1 MQFSVNWL
9 KQWVNISDTPEQLG
23 EQLTMAG
30 LEVDAT
36 AAAAAEFSGIIVG
49 KILSAEPHPDADKLR
64 VCEVDSGSGLFQIV
78 CGAPNARAGLVA
90 PLAVVGAVL
99 PGDFVIE
106 KAALR
111 GVESNGMLCSSKEL
125 GLAED
130 ADGLME
136 LPKDAPLGTDLRE
149 YLQLDDT
156 LLELDLTPNRADC
169 LSIRGIARDVSA
181 VCGADF
187 IPHKISA
194 VASTTERVID
204 VKLEDPAACPR
215 YIGRV
220 IEALDAS
227 AETPIWMIE
236 KLRRSGV
243 RSLGPLV
250 DVTNFVLLELG
261 QPMHA
266 FDLDK
271 ITGSIVVRRAVAGEK
286 LVLLDG
292 SEAELDSDLLL
303 IADDNGALAL
313 AGIMGGEASACDDN
327 TSNILL
333 ESAFF
338 DPAVIMGKSRR
349 FGLHTDSSHRFERG
363 VDPEAQVEAIE
374 RATGLLLEICG
385 GKPGPVIVAE
395 SPVNIPQ
402 RHPVTLRLARINKVL
417 GSSLQADDV
426 EPILQRLG
434 FTIETTAEAT
444 AEIWSITPPG
454 ARFDVEIEEDLIEEV
469 ARVYGY
475 NNLPTRLPAGRIPA
489 PILPEREISLRRMR
503 QAMVANGYSEAVNY
517 SFIEHKVLNAVGQ
530 GEQAYALA
538 NPLSADMD
546 VMRTNLLAGLLMNL
560 DSNQRRQ
567 RERIRMFELGN
578 VFAASTRKG
587 AAPEQTLRLAAVASG
602 SVVPEQWAEKS
613 RPMDFFDIKGD
624 LQRVL
629 ALRGQD
635 DVEFVATNEYAWL
648 HPGQAAKLL
657 INAETIGWIGAIH
670 PQVLKQFKINSDV
683 FAFELNAQNAQRRE
697 LPLAKNISRYP
708 AIRRDLAIV
717 ASETVSYAEIM
728 RVIRSSAGELL
739 ADLGVFDVY
748 QGEGVEKTCKSL
760 AISLILQDVSSTLKD
775 EIVDSIINDVISA
788 LEAQLG
794 ARLRGK

>member
-1 MQFSVNWL
+1 
-9 KQWVNISDTPEQLG
+9 
-23 EQLTMAG
+23 MAG
-30 LEVDAT
+30 LEVDDIAP
-36 AAAAAEFSGIIVG
+36 AAADFSGIIVG
-49 KILSAEPHPDADKLR
+49 KIITAETHPNADKLR
-64 VCEVDSGSGLFQIV
+64 VCEVDSGSERLQIV
-78 CGAPNARAGLVA
+78 CGAPNARAGLIA

-99 PGDFVIE
+99 PGDFKIK

-136 LPKDAPLGTDLRE
+136 LPANSPIGIDLRE

-169 LSIRGIARDVSA
+169 LSVRGIARDVSA
-181 VCGADF
+181 VCAAEIITHDIAA
-187 IPHKISA
+187 IPAQTDRLI
-194 VASTTERVID
+194 E

-220 IEALDAS
+220 IEGLNPQ
-227 AETPIWMIE
+227 AETPIWMVE

-271 ITGSIVVRRAVAGEK
+271 IQGGIIVRRAQAGEK
-286 LVLLDG
+286 LILLDG
-292 SEAELDSDLLL
+292 SEAELDNDLLV
-303 IADDNGALAL
+303 IADHDGPLAL
-313 AGIMGGEASACDDN
+313 AGIMGGEASACDLN
-327 TSNILL
+327 TSTILL

-363 VDPEAQVEAIE
+363 VDPQSQVEAVE
-374 RATGLLLEICG
+374 RATGLILEICG
-385 GKPGPVIVAE
+385 GQAGPVIVAE
-395 SPVNIPQ
+395 SVADIPV
-402 RHPVTLRLARINKVL
+402 RKAVTLRLDRINKVL
-417 GSSLQADDV
+417 GSQLTAADV
-426 EPILQRLG
+426 EPILKRLG
-434 FTIETTAEAT
+434 FQLESLTNGWKIV
-444 AEIWSITPPG
+444 PPG
-454 ARFDVEIEEDLIEEV
+454 ARFDIEIEEDLIEEV

-475 NNLPTRLPAGRIPA
+475 NNLPIRMPSGRIPT
-489 PILPEREISLRRMR
+489 PVLPEREIALRRMR

-517 SFIEHKVLNAVGQ
+517 SFIEQKVLQACDQGQ
-530 GEQAYALA
+530 QAYALA

-546 VMRTNLLAGLLMNL
+546 VMRTNLLAGLLLSL

-567 RERIRMFELGN
+567 RERIRLFELGN
-578 VFAASTRKG
+578 VFAASATEG
-587 AAPEQTLRLAAVASG
+587 AAPDQSLRLAAVASG
-602 SVVPEQWAEKS
+602 SALPEQWAETTRS
-613 RPMDFFDIKGD
+613 MDFFDLKGD

-635 DVEFVATNEYAWL
+635 DVEFVACTDYSWL
-648 HPGQAAKLL
+648 HPGQSAKVVIAAK
-657 INAETIGWIGAIH
+657 TIGWIGAIH
-670 PQVLKQFKINSDV
+670 PQTLKQFGIRNDV
-683 FAFELNAQNAQRRE
+683 FAFEVEAESVQKRE
-697 LPLAKNISRYP
+697 LPFAKEISRFP
-708 AIRRDLAIV
+708 AIRRDLALV
-717 ASETVSYAEIM
+717 VSEAVSFDDLI
-728 RVIRSSAGELL
+728 RVIRSTAGVLL
-739 ADLGVFDVY
+739 ADLRVFDVY

-760 AISLILQDVSSTLKD
+760 AISLILQDVSSTLMD
-775 EIVDSIINDVISA
+775 ETVDSIINDVVSA
-788 LEAQLG
+788 LEAQFG

>member
-1 MQFSVNWL
+1 MRFSVNWL
-9 KQWVNISDTPEQLG
+9 KEWVKISDTAEQLG

-36 AAAAAEFSGIIVG
+36 EAAAADFSDIIVG
-49 KILSAEPHPDADKLR
+49 KILKAGPHPDADKLQ
-64 VCEVDSGSGLFQIV
+64 VCEVDSGSGVLQIV
-78 CGAPNARAGLVA
+78 CGAPNARAGLIA
-90 PLAVVGAVL
+90 PLAIVGAVL
-99 PGDFVIE
+99 SGDFKIK

-136 LPKDAPLGTDLRE
+136 LPADAPIGTDLRE
-149 YLQLDDT
+149 YLRLDDT

-181 VCGADF
+181 VCDADF
-187 IPHKISA
+187 IDHEIPA
-194 VASTTERVID
+194 VAATSGRVID
-204 VKLEDPAACPR
+204 VQLEDSAACPR

-220 IEALDAS
+220 IEGLDPQ

-250 DVTNFVLLELG
+250 DVTNYVLLELG

-271 ITGSIVVRRAVAGEK
+271 IAGGIIVRRAEAGEK
-286 LVLLDG
+286 LTLLDG
-292 SEAELDSDLLL
+292 SEAELDADLLI
-303 IADDNGALAL
+303 IADHNGPLAL

-363 VDPEAQVEAIE
+363 VDPGGQEEAIE

-385 GKPGPVIVAE
+385 GKSGPVIVAE
-395 SPVNIPQ
+395 SVDDIPV
-402 RHPVTLRLARINKVL
+402 RKSVSLRLARINKVL
-417 GSSLQADDV
+417 GSSLVADDV

-434 FTIETTAEAT
+434 FAIETTAEGWVIQA
-444 AEIWSITPPG
+444 PG
-454 ARFDVEIEEDLIEEV
+454 TRFDIEIEEDLIEEI

-475 NNLPTRLPAGRIPA
+475 NKMPTRMPTGRIPT
-489 PILPEREISLRRMR
+489 PVLPEREITLRRIR
-503 QAMVANGYSEAVNY
+503 QSMVANGYTEAVNY
-517 SFIEHKVLNAVGQ
+517 SFVEHKILNACDQ
-530 GEQAYALA
+530 GERAYALA

-546 VMRTNLLAGLLMNL
+546 VMRTNLLAGLLVSL

-567 RERIRMFELGN
+567 RERIRLFELGN
-578 VFAASTRKG
+578 VFAASEEQG
-587 AAPEQTLRLAAVASG
+587 AAPVQTLRLAAVASG
-602 SVVPEQWAEKS
+602 SAVPEQWAEKS
-613 RPMDFFDIKGD
+613 RSMDFFDLKGD

-635 DVEFVATNEYAWL
+635 DVEFIATAEHSWL
-648 HPGQAAKLL
+648 HPGQSAKLL
-657 INAETIGWIGAIH
+657 VNGEAIGWIGAIH
-670 PQVLKQFKINSDV
+670 PQTLKQFGIRNDV
-683 FAFELNAQNAQRRE
+683 FAYELNVEAAQKRE
-697 LPLAKNISRYP
+697 LPFAKDISRYP
-708 AIRRDLAIV
+708 AIRRDLAMV
-717 ASETVSYAEIM
+717 VPETVSFNELIG
-728 RVIRSSAGELL
+728 VIQSTAGDLL
-739 ADLGVFDVY
+739 ADCRVFDVY

-775 EIVDSIINDVISA
+775 ETVDSIISDVISA

>member
-1 MQFSVNWL
+1 MRFSVNWL
-9 KQWVNISDTPEQLG
+9 KEWVKISDTAEQLG

-30 LEVDAT
+30 LEVDAIE
-36 AAAAAEFSGIIVG
+36 AAAAEFSGIIVG
-49 KILSAEPHPDADKLR
+49 KILKAEAHPDADKLQ
-64 VCEVDSGSGLFQIV
+64 VCEVDSGSGLLQIV

-99 PGDFVIE
+99 PGDFKIK

-136 LPKDAPLGTDLRE
+136 LPADAPIGTDLRE

-181 VCGADF
+181 VCNTDF
-187 IPHKISA
+187 IEHEIPVVTA
-194 VASTTERVID
+194 ASERVID
-204 VKLEDPAACPR
+204 VQLQDPAACPR

-220 IEALDAS
+220 IEGLDPQ
-227 AETPIWMIE
+227 AETPVWMVE

-271 ITGSIVVRRAVAGEK
+271 ITGGIIVRRANAAEK
-286 LVLLDG
+286 LTLLDG
-292 SEAELDSDLLL
+292 SEAELDTDLLI
-303 IADDNGALAL
+303 IADHNGPLAL

-363 VDPEAQVEAIE
+363 VDPQGQEEAIE

-385 GKPGPVIVAE
+385 GKAGPVIVAE
-395 SPVNIPQ
+395 SIEYIPV
-402 RHPVTLRLARINKVL
+402 RKSVTLRMARINKVL
-417 GSSLQADDV
+417 GSNLETADV

-434 FTIETTAEAT
+434 FVIETTAEGWNIQA
-444 AEIWSITPPG
+444 PG
-454 ARFDVEIEEDLIEEV
+454 ARFDIEIEEDLIEEI

-475 NNLPTRLPAGRIPA
+475 NKLPTRMPTGRIPA
-489 PILPEREISLRRMR
+489 PVMPEREISLRRMR
-503 QAMVANGYSEAVNY
+503 QAMVANGYTEAVNY
-517 SFIEHKVLNAVGQ
+517 SFIEHKILDACGQ
-530 GEQAYALA
+530 GERAYALA

-546 VMRTNLLAGLLMNL
+546 VMRTNLLAGLLVSL

-578 VFAASTRKG
+578 VFAASNEEA

-602 SVVPEQWAEKS
+602 TAVPEQWAEKS
-613 RPMDFFDIKGD
+613 RAMDFFDIKGD

-629 ALRGQD
+629 ALRGED
-635 DVEFVATNEYAWL
+635 DVEFVSTTEYSWL
-648 HPGQAAKLL
+648 HPGQAARLE
-657 INAETIGWIGAIH
+657 INGEVIGWIGAIH
-670 PQVLKQFKINSDV
+670 PQTLKQFGIRNDV
-683 FAFELNAQNAQRRE
+683 FAYELNAQDAQKRE
-697 LPLAKNISRYP
+697 LPLANDISRFP

-717 ASETVSYAEIM
+717 LPEAVSFDTLM
-728 RVIRSSAGELL
+728 SVIRGAAGELL
-739 ADLGVFDVY
+739 ADLRVFDVY

-775 EIVDSIINDVISA
+775 EIVDSIISDVISA

-794 ARLRGK
+794 ASLRGK